1 MSMKNTKYI
10 PYHCKEN
17 IDNTKYVIE
26 TQSGC
31 EILSKED
38 LISLYNSGVAM
49 SENITGVDVDN
60 IIITTNNEIRV
71 FDEPIAKVDIKLLDT
86 VKRLTDTVDKD
97 IVFLTLDN
105 TKLHHLIAK
114 ADMIRANRYSC
125 RNIDIFVIGDRI
137 VIASKY
143 KFIVCD
149 TKPAF
154 IAPLN
159 GVFSNLKAEKLDIS
173 NVHFEYTTDISNI
186 FYGSKIKEIF
196 LGEFNLTNVKVASG
210 AFCEFSTNTERIE
223 VKSKMSNCINFE
235 NMFARANIKRLYI
248 KNLTTNK
255 QFVDKKESVLDSFNG
270 KVITLY

>member
-1 MSMKNTKYI
+1 MSMKNIKYI

-60 IIITTNNEIRV
+60 IIITTSNEIKV

-86 VKRLTDTVDKD
+86 VKRLTDTADKD

-223 VKSKMSNCINFE
+223 IKSKMSNCINFE

>member
-1 MSMKNTKYI
+1 MNMKNTKYI

-31 EILSKED
+31 EIISKED
-38 LISLYNSGVAM
+38 LISLYNSGVDM
-49 SENITGVDVDN
+49 GENITGVDVDN
-60 IIITTNNEIRV
+60 IIITIDNEIRV
-71 FDEPIAKVDIKLLDT
+71 FDEPIAKIDIKLLDT
-86 VKRLTDTVDKD
+86 IKGLTDTTDKG
-97 IVFLTLDN
+97 IAFLTLDS
-105 TKLHHLIAK
+105 TKLNHLIAK
-114 ADMIRANRYSC
+114 ADMIGANRYSY
-125 RNIDIFVIGDRI
+125 RNIDIFVIRDRI
-137 VIASKY
+137 IIASKY

-159 GVFSNLKAEKLDIS
+159 GVFSNLKAKKLDIS

-196 LGEFNLTNVKVASG
+196 LGEFNLTKVKVASG

-223 VKSKMSNCINFE
+223 INSKMSDCTNFE
-235 NMFARANIKRLYI
+235 NMFARASINRLYI

-255 QFVDKKESVLDSFNG
+255 QFVAQKESVLDSFNG